1 MDAEGKPKGQA
12 PRRVG
17 RPAPAVSTGGKV
29 AIWLSIAAVA
39 GILALVGLLVAR
51 SSGCRAALPP
61 PETSQPPPHKP
72 GPKPKAKLS
81 PEEQAKA
88 DEAWLA
94 QFDPQ
99 ERPEKSARR
108 TLRAR
113 IEAEYE
119 AAKRRV
125 ELYVGQSRWAD
136 AIAALERVMDRY
148 DDEELRLRAEPEA
161 VELRRQANR
170 AFKAKLAEAEK
181 LAAEGRVA
189 EARKTLE
196 GIAAFGVE
204 DFTAQ
209 ARERVKTLVERE
221 DAEAAAH
228 YAQAIGA
235 VDATLPSWRF
245 EEALA
250 EARKLKF
257 GRPQYQELAAQR
269 VKRIEELVAL
279 KGEIIEA
286 IVNARPRLD
295 KRTLG
300 VPGLPGELSIADAQF
315 IHTVTRH
322 GEEKI
327 AWGRLGPEPSAHLAL
342 LAGDARSAK
351 HVLAVARLLI
361 ELGHLGRAKEEL
373 DRARQLGARTADDEA
388 DLARRRAAV
397 PPPKK

>member
-1 MDAEGKPKGQA
+1 MSSDGKPKGQA

-29 AIWLSIAAVA
+29 AIWLSILGVA
-39 GILALVGLLVAR
+39 GILALVGLVVAR
-51 SSGCRAALPP
+51 SSGCRAAAPP
-61 PETSQPPPHKP
+61 PEVSGHRPQKP
-72 GPKPKAKLS
+72 APKPKAKLS

-88 DEAWLA
+88 DEEWLA
-94 QFDPQ
+94 QFGPQ
-99 ERPEKSARR
+99 ERPEKSPRR
-108 TLRAR
+108 TLRER

-125 ELYVGQSRWAD
+125 ELYVSQGRWAD

-148 DDEELRLRAEPEA
+148 NDEELWSRAEPEA

-170 AFKAKLAEAEK
+170 AFKAKLAEADK

-196 GIAAFGVE
+196 SIAAFGIE

-209 ARERVKTLVERE
+209 AKERIKQLAERE

-235 VDATLPSWRF
+235 IDAMLPSWRF

-250 EARKLKF
+250 TGRKLKF
-257 GRPQYQELAAQR
+257 DRPHYQELAARR
-269 VKRIEELVAL
+269 VKRIEELAAL
-279 KGEIIEA
+279 KGAIIEA
-286 IVNARPRLD
+286 IVNAKPRLD

-300 VPGLPGELSIADAQF
+300 VPGHPGELSVADAQF

-322 GEEKI
+322 GVEKI
-327 AWGRLGPEPSAHLAL
+327 AWERLGPEPSARLAL
-342 LAGDARSAK
+342 LAGNAK
-351 HVLAVARLLI
+351 DPNHALAVARLLI
-361 ELGHLGRAKEEL
+361 ELGHLDRAKEEL
-373 DRARQLGARTADDEA
+373 DKARQLGAQTAADEA
-388 DLARRRAAV
+388 DLARRQAV
-397 PPPKK
+397 PPAKK